1 MCTAG
6 SASYMDAKAAGQMAR
21 GRSSGKS
28 SNRCIYQNSSL
39 VIIMGNNLIDRT
51 PAEEELRKA
60 LQAAQA
66 RNALYEQAV
75 SMISDIVWRYDV
87 NAKGKHVG
95 SYISPVADRMLGLP
109 EGTIG
114 DSLEKYISYV
124 HPDDLPAMQET
135 LFKYIRTH
143 GMDKTAEY
151 RMRKADGT
159 MLWVHSKFSTYS
171 QPDGRVTVFGT
182 VRDITERKRAEEILK
197 AERLKLDIVTQ
208 NIGAGLAIISRDYQ
222 TVWANNVIK
231 KIFGDVEGKSCHLT
245 YNQRDTVCPDCGVKK
260 VFEHGEKVAV
270 HRQSGTDE
278 HGETI
283 WSEIIATPIMD
294 VNGMITEALEL
305 VVPITESKRAVD
317 KLQESEARY
326 RRIVETANEGIM
338 ILDSQFCFAF
348 VNQKLADM
356 LGYLPEEMLDRPVI
370 SIIFEED
377 LPDHLAAM
385 GKRAAGAGGQY
396 ERRLRRKDKSS
407 CWTIVSATVLKN
419 EAGQFTG
426 SFAMLTDITE
436 RKKAD
441 EALKESELRFRTMVE
456 MAPDAIFIVNQTG
469 AFIEVN
475 AAACKQLG
483 YTREQ
488 LLSRHVSDILPES
501 LVAKASW
508 RLKTLENADSSY
520 ESNHVRSDGTQ
531 VPVELNIRKIMLN
544 GNPAML
550 GIARDITE
558 RKQVETVLREAK
570 EAAEAATKVKSE
582 FLANMSHEIRTP
594 LNGIIG
600 MIGLLLDMDLNAEQY
615 EYAQIA
621 NFSGEILLSLIND
634 ILDFSKIEAR
644 KRELETL
651 DFDLRSTLKDTVDL
665 LTIGA
670 HEKGLELV
678 CLVEPTVPLLLRGDP
693 GRLRQILIN
702 LGGNAVKFTNKG
714 KIVIRVSMEGEDE
727 QNVTIRFAVSD
738 TGIGIPANRL
748 DSLFTPFTQVDSS
761 KTRKYGGTG
770 LGLAISKQLA
780 ESMGGKIGLESKEGK
795 GSTFWFT
802 AVFEKQPGESGL
814 AQEKFAKIEGEV
826 AMEHSAGEAAIS
838 GNGNCK
844 IRILVAEDNPVNQ
857 KVAQAMLKKMGLRTD
872 VVANGQEAVNALQM
886 IPYNLV
892 LMDCQMPEMDGFE
905 ATRIIRLGGSKAL
918 NPSIPI
924 IAMTAATMR
933 GDREKCIQAGM
944 NDFIAKPVQK
954 RELSEML
961 ARWLATNDNLQS
973 E

>member
-1 MCTAG
+1 
-6 SASYMDAKAAGQMAR
+6 
-21 GRSSGKS
+21 
-28 SNRCIYQNSSL
+28 
-39 VIIMGNNLIDRT
+39 
-51 PAEEELRKA
+51 
-60 LQAAQA
+60 
-66 RNALYEQAV
+66 
-75 SMISDIVWRYDV
+75 
-87 NAKGKHVG
+87 
-95 SYISPVADRMLGLP
+95 ML
-109 EGTIG
+109 
-114 DSLEKYISYV
+114 
-124 HPDDLPAMQET
+124 
-135 LFKYIRTH
+135 
-143 GMDKTAEY
+143 
-151 RMRKADGT
+151 KADGT
-159 MLWVHSKFSTYS
+159 MLWVYSKFSTYS

-182 VRDITERKRAEEILK
+182 VSDITER
-197 AERLKLDIVTQ
+197 
-208 NIGAGLAIISRDYQ
+208 
-222 TVWANNVIK
+222 
-231 KIFGDVEGKSCHLT
+231 
-245 YNQRDTVCPDCGVKK
+245 
-260 VFEHGEKVAV
+260 
-270 HRQSGTDE
+270 
-278 HGETI
+278 
-283 WSEIIATPIMD
+283 
-294 VNGMITEALEL
+294 
-305 VVPITESKRAVD
+305 KRAVD

-377 LPDHLAAM
+377 LPDHLATM

-396 ERRLRRKDKSS
+396 ERKLRRKDGSS
-407 CWTIVSATVLKN
+407 CWTIVSATVLRD

-488 LLSRHVSDILPES
+488 LLSLHVSDILPVS

-520 ESNHVRSDGTQ
+520 ESVHVRSDGTQ

-558 RKQVETVLREAK
+558 RKQVEMVLRGAK

-621 NFSGEILLSLIND
+621 SFSGEILLSLINY

-644 KRELETL
+644 KLELETL

-665 LTIGA
+665 LAIGA

-678 CLVEPTVPLLLRGDP
+678 CLVEPAVPLLLRGDP

-702 LGGNAVKFTNKG
+702 LGGNAVKFTGKG

-727 QNVTIRFAVSD
+727 QIVTIRFAVSD

-748 DSLFTPFTQVDSS
+748 DSLFSPFTQVDSS

-780 ESMGGKIGLESKEGK
+780 ESMGGKIGLESKEGI

-802 AVFEKQPGESGL
+802 AAFEKQPAGSGS
-814 AQEKFAKIEGEV
+814 AKEKFARIEGEV
-826 AMEHSAGEAAIS
+826 AMEHSAGEPAIS
-838 GNGNCK
+838 GKGNCK
-844 IRILVAEDNPVNQ
+844 MRILVAEDNPVNQ

-872 VVANGQEAVNALQM
+872 VVANGQEAINALQV
-886 IPYNLV
+886 IPYDLV
-892 LMDCQMPEMDGFE
+892 LMDCQMPEMGGFE
-905 ATRIIRLGGSKAL
+905 ATRVIRQEGSKAL

-924 IAMTAATMR
+924 IAMTAATMQ

-954 RELSEML
+954 RELAEML
-961 ARWLATNDNLQS
+961 AKWLAITTNDNLQS

>member
-1 MCTAG
+1 
-6 SASYMDAKAAGQMAR
+6 
-21 GRSSGKS
+21 
-28 SNRCIYQNSSL
+28 
-39 VIIMGNNLIDRT
+39 
-51 PAEEELRKA
+51 
-60 LQAAQA
+60 
-66 RNALYEQAV
+66 
-75 SMISDIVWRYDV
+75 MISDIVWSYDV
-87 NAKGKHVG
+87 NTKGEHVG

-109 EGTIG
+109 VGTIG
-114 DSLEKYISYV
+114 DNFEKYFSDV
-124 HPDDLPAMQET
+124 HPDDFPAVQET
-135 LFKYIRTH
+135 LLEGVRTREK
-143 GMDKTAEY
+143 DKTAEY
-151 RMRKADGT
+151 RIRKADGT
-159 MLWVHSKFSTYS
+159 ILWVRSKGLAYYY
-171 QPDGRVTVFGT
+171 PDGRVTVHGT
-182 VRDITERKRAEEILK
+182 TSDITERKRAEEILK

-270 HRQSGTDE
+270 HEQSGKDE

-283 WSEIIATPIMD
+283 WSEIIATPIRD
-294 VNGMITEALEL
+294 DKGMIMEALEL
-305 VVPITESKRAVD
+305 VVPITVRKRAVD

-326 RRIVETANEGIM
+326 RRIVETASEGIM
-338 ILDSQFCFAF
+338 ILDTQFCFAF

-356 LGYLPEEMLDRPVI
+356 LGYLPVEMLDRPVI

-377 LPDHLAAM
+377 LPDHLATM
-385 GKRAAGAGGQY
+385 EKRAAGAGGQY
-396 ERRLRRKDKSS
+396 ERRLRRKDGSS
-407 CWTIVSATVLKN
+407 CWTIVSATVLRD

-475 AAACKQLG
+475 AVACKQIG

-488 LLSRHVSDILPES
+488 LLSRHVSDILPVS

-520 ESNHVRSDGTQ
+520 ESIHVRSDGTQ

-544 GNPAML
+544 GNLAML

-582 FLANMSHEIRTP
+582 FLAKMSHEIRTP

-621 NFSGEILLSLIND
+621 SFSGEILLSLIND

-644 KRELETL
+644 KLELETL
-651 DFDLRSTLKDTVDL
+651 DFDLRSTLKDTEDL
-665 LTIGA
+665 LAIGA

-702 LGGNAVKFTNKG
+702 LGGNAVKFTDKG

-727 QNVTIRFAVSD
+727 QNITIRFAVID
-738 TGIGIPANRL
+738 TGIGIPANRM
-748 DSLFTPFTQVDSS
+748 DSLFSPFIQVDSS

-770 LGLAISKQLA
+770 LGLAISKQMA
-780 ESMGGKIGLESKEGK
+780 ELMGGKIGLESKEGK

-802 AVFEKQPGESGL
+802 AVFEKQPAGSGS
-814 AQEKFAKIEGEV
+814 AQETFAKIEGEV
-826 AMEHSAGEAAIS
+826 AMEHSTGEPAIS

-844 IRILVAEDNPVNQ
+844 MRILVAEDNPVNQ

-872 VVANGQEAVNALQM
+872 VVANGQEAINALQM
-886 IPYNLV
+886 IPYDLV

-905 ATRIIRLGGSKAL
+905 ATRVIRHEGSKAL
-918 NPSIPI
+918 NRSIPI
-924 IAMTAATMR
+924 IATTAATMQ

-961 ARWLATNDNLQS
+961 TRWLAIATNDNMKS

>member
-1 MCTAG
+1 MIMC
-6 SASYMDAKAAGQMAR
+6 DD
-21 GRSSGKS
+21 
-28 SNRCIYQNSSL
+28 I
-39 VIIMGNNLIDRT
+39 IDRAQ
-51 PAEEELRKA
+51 AEEELRKA
-60 LQAAQA
+60 LQVAQA

-87 NAKGKHVG
+87 NAKRKHVG

-114 DSLEKYISYV
+114 DSFEKYFSYV

-135 LFKYIRTH
+135 FFKVIRTH
-143 GMDKTAEY
+143 GTDKTAEY
-151 RMRKADGT
+151 RMLKADGT

-182 VRDITERKRAEEILK
+182 ASDITERKRAEEILK

-245 YNQRDTVCPDCGVKK
+245 YNQQDTVCPDCGVKK

-270 HRQSGTDE
+270 HEQSGKDE
-278 HGETI
+278 NGETI
-283 WSEIIATPIMD
+283 WSEIIATPIRD
-294 VNGMITEALEL
+294 DKGMIMEALEL
-305 VVPITESKRAVD
+305 VVPITERKRAVD

-377 LPDHLAAM
+377 LPDHLAKM
-385 GKRAAGAGGQY
+385 EKRAAGAGGQY
-396 ERRLRRKDKSS
+396 ERRLRRKDGSS
-407 CWTIVSATVLKN
+407 CWTIVSATVLRD

-488 LLSRHVSDILPES
+488 LLSCHVSDILPVS

-520 ESNHVRSDGTQ
+520 ESFHVRSDGTQ

-570 EAAEAATKVKSE
+570 EVAEDATKVKSE

-621 NFSGEILLSLIND
+621 SFSGEILLSLIND

-644 KRELETL
+644 KLELETL

-665 LTIGA
+665 LAIGA

-678 CLVEPTVPLLLRGDP
+678 CLVEPAVPLLLRGDP

-702 LGGNAVKFTNKG
+702 LGGNAVKFTDKG
-714 KIVIRVSMEGEDE
+714 KIVIRVSLDGEDE

-748 DSLFTPFTQVDSS
+748 DSLFSPFTQVDSS

-780 ESMGGKIGLESKEGK
+780 ESMGGKIGLESKEGI

-802 AVFEKQPGESGL
+802 AAFEKQPAGSGS
-814 AQEKFAKIEGEV
+814 AQEKFARIEGEV
-826 AMEHSAGEAAIS
+826 AMEHSAGEPAIS
-838 GNGNCK
+838 GNGYCK
-844 IRILVAEDNPVNQ
+844 MRILVAEDNPVNQ
-857 KVAQAMLKKMGLRTD
+857 KVAQAMLKKMGFRVD
-872 VVANGQEAVNALQM
+872 VVANGQEAINSIQM
-886 IPYNLV
+886 IPFDLV

-905 ATRIIRLGGSKAL
+905 ATLCVRQEGSKAL
-918 NPSIPI
+918 NPHIPI
-924 IAMTAATMR
+924 IAMTAATMQ

-961 ARWLATNDNLQS
+961 ARWLAMATNDNLQS

>member
-1 MCTAG
+1 MCDDIID
-6 SASYMDAKAAGQMAR
+6 SAQ
-21 GRSSGKS
+21 
-28 SNRCIYQNSSL
+28 
-39 VIIMGNNLIDRT
+39 
-51 PAEEELRKA
+51 AEEELQKA

-87 NAKGKHVG
+87 NAKRKHVG

-114 DSLEKYISYV
+114 DSFEKYFSHV

-135 LFKYIRTH
+135 LFKVIRTH
-143 GMDKTAEY
+143 GTDKTAEY
-151 RMRKADGT
+151 RMLKADGT
-159 MLWVHSKFSTYS
+159 VLWVHSKFSTYS

-182 VRDITERKRAEEILK
+182 VSDITERKRAEEILK

-270 HRQSGTDE
+270 HEESGKDE
-278 HGETI
+278 NGETI
-283 WSEIIATPIMD
+283 WSEIIATPIRD
-294 VNGMITEALEL
+294 DKGMIMEALEL
-305 VVPITESKRAVD
+305 VVPVTERKRAVD

-356 LGYLPEEMLDRPVI
+356 LGYLPEEMLDRPII

-377 LPDHLAAM
+377 LTDHLATM
-385 GKRAAGAGGQY
+385 EKRAAGAGGQY
-396 ERRLRRKDKSS
+396 ERRLRRKDGSS

-441 EALKESELRFRTMVE
+441 GALKESELRFRTMVE

-475 AAACKQLG
+475 LAACKQLR

-488 LLSRHVSDILPES
+488 LLSRHLSDILPES
-501 LVAKASW
+501 LMAKASW
-508 RLKTLENADSSY
+508 RLKTLENADCSY

>member
-1 MCTAG
+1 MCDDIID
-6 SASYMDAKAAGQMAR
+6 SAQ
-21 GRSSGKS
+21 
-28 SNRCIYQNSSL
+28 
-39 VIIMGNNLIDRT
+39 
-51 PAEEELRKA
+51 AEEELQKA

-87 NAKGKHVG
+87 NAKRKHVG

-114 DSLEKYISYV
+114 DSFEKYFSHV

-135 LFKYIRTH
+135 LFKVIRTH
-143 GMDKTAEY
+143 GTDKTAEY
-151 RMRKADGT
+151 RMLKADGT
-159 MLWVHSKFSTYS
+159 VLWVHSKFSTYS

-182 VRDITERKRAEEILK
+182 VSDITERKRAEEILK

-270 HRQSGTDE
+270 HEESGKDE
-278 HGETI
+278 NGETI
-283 WSEIIATPIMD
+283 WSEIIATPIRD
-294 VNGMITEALEL
+294 DKGMIMEALEL
-305 VVPITESKRAVD
+305 VVPVTERKRAVD

-356 LGYLPEEMLDRPVI
+356 LGYLPEEMLDRPII

-377 LPDHLAAM
+377 LTDHLATM
-385 GKRAAGAGGQY
+385 EKRAAGAGGQY
-396 ERRLRRKDKSS
+396 ERRLRRKDGSS

-441 EALKESELRFRTMVE
+441 GALKESELRFRTMVE

-475 AAACKQLG
+475 LAACKQLR

-488 LLSRHVSDILPES
+488 LLSRHLSDILPES
-501 LVAKASW
+501 LMAKASW
-508 RLKTLENADSSY
+508 RLKTLENADCSY

-702 LGGNAVKFTNKG
+702 LGGNAVKFTDKG
-714 KIVIRVSMEGEDE
+714 NIVIRVSMEGEDE

-780 ESMGGKIGLESKEGK
+780 ESMGGKIGLESKEGI

-802 AVFEKQPGESGL
+802 AVFERQPAGSGS
-814 AQEKFAKIEGEV
+814 AQEKFAWIEGEV
-826 AMEHSAGEAAIS
+826 AMEPSAGEPAIS
-838 GNGNCK
+838 GNGYCK
-844 IRILVAEDNPVNQ
+844 MRILVAEDNPVNQ

>member
-1 MCTAG
+1 MIMC
-6 SASYMDAKAAGQMAR
+6 DD
-21 GRSSGKS
+21 
-28 SNRCIYQNSSL
+28 I
-39 VIIMGNNLIDRT
+39 IDRAQ
-51 PAEEELRKA
+51 AEEEMQKA

-66 RNALYEQAV
+66 RNAMYEQAV

-87 NAKGKHVG
+87 NAKRKHVG

-114 DSLEKYISYV
+114 DSFEKYFSRV
-124 HPDDLPAMQET
+124 HPDDLPTMQET
-135 LFKYIRTH
+135 LFKVIRTH
-143 GMDKTAEY
+143 GTDKTAEY
-151 RMRKADGT
+151 RMLKADGT
-159 MLWVHSKFSTYS
+159 MLWVYSKFSTYS

-182 VRDITERKRAEEILK
+182 VSDITERKRAEEILK

-245 YNQRDTVCPDCGVKK
+245 YNQQDTVCPDCGVKK
-260 VFEHGEKVAV
+260 VFEHGEMVAV
-270 HRQSGTDE
+270 HEQSGKDE
-278 HGETI
+278 NGETI
-283 WSEIIATPIMD
+283 WSEIIATPIRD
-294 VNGMITEALEL
+294 DKGMIMEALEL
-305 VVPITESKRAVD
+305 VVPITERKRAVD

-377 LPDHLAAM
+377 LPDHLAKM
-385 GKRAAGAGGQY
+385 EKRAAGAGGQY
-396 ERRLRRKDKSS
+396 ERRLRRKDGSS
-407 CWTIVSATVLKN
+407 CWTIVSATVLKD

-488 LLSRHVSDILPES
+488 LLSCHVSDILPVS

-520 ESNHVRSDGTQ
+520 ESFHVRSDGTH

-550 GIARDITE
+550 GIARDVTE

-570 EAAEAATKVKSE
+570 EAAEDATKVKSE

-621 NFSGEILLSLIND
+621 SFSGEILLSLIND

-644 KRELETL
+644 KLELETL

-665 LTIGA
+665 LAIGA

-678 CLVEPTVPLLLRGDP
+678 CLVEPAVPLLLRGDP

-702 LGGNAVKFTNKG
+702 LGGNAVKFTDKG
-714 KIVIRVSMEGEDE
+714 KIVIRVRLDGEDE
-727 QNVTIRFAVSD
+727 QNVIIRFAVSD

-748 DSLFTPFTQVDSS
+748 DSLFSPFTQVDSS

-780 ESMGGKIGLESKEGK
+780 ESMGGKIGLESKEGI

-802 AVFEKQPGESGL
+802 SVFERQPAGSGS
-814 AQEKFAKIEGEV
+814 AQEKFARIEGEL
-826 AMEHSAGEAAIS
+826 AMEHSAGEPAIS
-838 GNGNCK
+838 GNGYCK
-844 IRILVAEDNPVNQ
+844 MRILVAEDNPVNQ

-872 VVANGQEAVNALQM
+872 VVANGQEAINALQM
-886 IPYNLV
+886 IPYDLV

-905 ATRIIRLGGSKAL
+905 ATRVIRLEGSKAL
-918 NPSIPI
+918 NPCIPI
-924 IAMTAATMR
+924 IAMTAATMQ

-954 RELSEML
+954 RELSEIL
-961 ARWLATNDNLQS
+961 ARWLAIATNDNLQS